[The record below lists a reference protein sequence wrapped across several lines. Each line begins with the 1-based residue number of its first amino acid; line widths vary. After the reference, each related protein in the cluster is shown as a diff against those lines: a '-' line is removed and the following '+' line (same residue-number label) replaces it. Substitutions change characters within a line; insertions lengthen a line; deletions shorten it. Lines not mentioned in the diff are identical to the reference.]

1 MEVIVLSVSLND
13 CLSYFSINN
22 IDFNFIMN
30 LFRIQMIHVF
40 FYKFNQLLTEKK
52 TIKYEREGVDRT
64 LDAGSSTLLI
74 CLGNFACGHR

>member
-1 MEVIVLSVSLND
+1 
-13 CLSYFSINN
+13 
-22 IDFNFIMN
+22 MN

-74 CLGNFACGHR
+74 CLDNFACGHR